1 MMNTMFALI
10 NRLKPLSPVLVLIVF
25 FLTGCTV
32 LTKSQTKAV
41 QKFAH
46 SADIYTQLPG
56 DVIQKYA
63 EIRKA
68 GKLMAAHTL
77 SDADASARI
86 IEDALRIERQL
97 SKRADR
103 ADRAIKIIS
112 DYSKILIALTADT
125 FTGDLQSA
133 AENLGENLND
143 AVDTYNQKFNSQ
155 IPDIGGFVAGAVRA
169 IGGVYIKRE
178 QSIILKETVGKSQ
191 PLIDEMTKSIIDLL
205 NTFIHPDIDL
215 IGNAKADLTEAYKRA
230 PPPRSLYM
238 IETYANELDAAE
250 KLARLA
256 QKSKKAAQTLQRAH
270 QNLVENLEEKTDLK
284 SSIEQIETLRKEV
297 ETAQKLVKKLK

>member
-1 MMNTMFALI
+1 MVNNMSEL
-10 NRLKPLSPVLVLIVF
+10 NRLKPLGLVLIIVVF
-25 FLTGCTV
+25 FLSACTV
-32 LTKSQTKAV
+32 LTKSQTKEV

-46 SADIYTQLPG
+46 SADSYSHLPG

-68 GKLMAAHTL
+68 GKFLAAHTL
-77 SDADASARI
+77 SDANASARI

-97 SKRADR
+97 NKRADR

-112 DYSKILIALTADT
+112 DYSNILIALTADT
-125 FTGDLQSA
+125 FSGDLQSA
-133 AENLGENLND
+133 AENLGESLND
-143 AVDTYNQKFNSQ
+143 AVDTYNRKFDTQ

-178 QSIILKETVGKSQ
+178 QSIILKETIGKSQ
-191 PLIDEMTKSIIDLL
+191 PLINEMTKSIINLL
-205 NTFIHPDIDL
+205 NTFIQPDIDL

-238 IETYANELDAAE
+238 IEMYANELDAVE
-250 KLARLA
+250 KLTRLA
-256 QKSKKAAQTLQRAH
+256 QKSIKAAQTLQRAH
-270 QNLVENLEEKTDLK
+270 QNMVENLEEKADLK
-284 SSIEQIETLRKEV
+284 SAIEYIELLKKEV
-297 ETAQKLVKKLK
+297 EAAQKLVKKLK